1 MNFKMNLTPRSEYSA
16 EQKALLKRGVYSS
29 KCVHALPECLSGVL
43 RRAIFQ
49 LYTNGSLSTYIRF
62 DVIKDDG
69 SGVDYID
76 YKKDWSCRED
86 ALAYLESALKCFRDG
101 DFVELPAIENCVRPK
116 ARAIKFRSVEFYV
129 WNDGDT
135 YGCSCD
141 AMPLGDSMH
150 LFLGKSKCRSTELAD
165 IADHVYSLYNYFK
178 KGGQL

>member
-62 DVIKDDG
+62 DVIKEDG

-76 YKKDWSCRED
+76 YKKDWSCKED

-101 DFVELPAIENCVRPK
+101 DFVELPDIEKCVRPK
-116 ARAIKFRSVEFYV
+116 ARDIKFRSVEFYIF
-129 WNDGDT
+129 NDDT
-135 YGCSCD
+135 YCCSCD
-141 AMPLGDSMH
+141 VMPLGDSMR
-150 LFLGKSKCRSTELAD
+150 LLLCQSTRRSTELAD